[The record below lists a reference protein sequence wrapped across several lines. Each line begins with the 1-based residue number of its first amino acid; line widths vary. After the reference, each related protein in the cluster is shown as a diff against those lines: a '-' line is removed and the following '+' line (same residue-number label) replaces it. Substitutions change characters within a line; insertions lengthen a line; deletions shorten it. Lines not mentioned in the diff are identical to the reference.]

1 MESAGGDESIPAGD
15 FSKGEGAMAVD
26 AMPGAA
32 SAGGRIDRWA
42 VTGWKFAL
50 PGLSVIGIVMGF
62 PLGYAVLLAISS
74 FTLLH
79 PRLSP
84 LVGFENFAAVMA
96 DQYFWHSVWL
106 TIQYSSFTVIGEFLL
121 GLVVALMLNR
131 VVRLK
136 AVYFAIL
143 TIPMAMSP
151 VSVALIWHMLL
162 QPNLGIINRLF
173 EAVGHPGF
181 DWLGGPSLAFWT
193 VVFVDVW
200 QQVSFVILIL
210 AAGLASLPKEPF
222 EAAEVDGA
230 GELQQFWYLTLPML
244 RPIASI
250 AIIIQ
255 LINEFRTYDLVYVL
269 TKGGPGIATDLLS
282 YFAYKRAFLG
292 LSINEGSA
300 ASFALL
306 FMVLA
311 LTVVFFRIVT
321 RRA

>member
-1 MESAGGDESIPAGD
+1 MTTDATTLALPAGRQ
-15 FSKGEGAMAVD
+15 
-26 AMPGAA
+26 P
-32 SAGGRIDRWA
+32 IDRW
-42 VTGWKFAL
+42 TIIGWKFAA
-50 PGLSVIGIVMGF
+50 PGLTIIAIVIGL
-62 PLGYAVLLAISS
+62 PLVYALLLSLSS

-84 LVGFENFAAVMA
+84 FVGLENFRRIAA
-96 DQYFWHSVWL
+96 DEYFWHSVWL
-106 TIQYSSFTVIGEFLL
+106 TIKYSGLTVVGEFLL
-121 GLVVALMLNR
+121 GLFVALMLNR

-143 TIPMAMSP
+143 TVPMAMSP

-162 QPNLGIINRLF
+162 QPNLGIVNELLQLF
-173 EAVGHPGF
+173 GWSGV
-181 DWLGGPSLAFWT
+181 DWLGEPTRAFWT
-193 VVFVDVW
+193 VVFIDVW

-210 AAGLASLPKEPF
+210 AAGLASLPKDPY
-222 EAAEVDGA
+222 EAAAVDGA
-230 GELQQFWYLTLPML
+230 TGLQQFWYLTLPML
-244 RPIASI
+244 RPVAAIAVV
-250 AIIIQ
+250 IQ

-292 LSINEGSA
+292 LGINEGAA
-300 ASFALL
+300 ASFVLL
-306 FMVLA
+306 LLVLT

>member
-1 MESAGGDESIPAGD
+1 
-15 FSKGEGAMAVD
+15 MAVD
-26 AMPGAA
+26 VISESA
-32 SAGGRIDRWA
+32 SLCRRADRW
-42 VTGWKFAL
+42 VLTGWKFAL
-50 PGLSVIGIVMGF
+50 PGLSVIAIVMGF
-62 PLGYAVLLAISS
+62 PLAYAVLLSISS

-84 LVGFENFAAVMA
+84 FVGYENFATVMA
-96 DQYFWHSVWL
+96 DDYFWHSVWL
-106 TIQYSSFTVIGEFLL
+106 TIEYSSFTVIGEFLL
-121 GLVVALMLNR
+121 GLLVALMLNR
-131 VVRLK
+131 VARLK
-136 AVYFAIL
+136 PVYFAIL

-162 QPNLGIINRLF
+162 QPNLGIVNRLF
-173 EAVGHPGF
+173 EAIGHPGF
-181 DWLGGPSLAFWT
+181 DWLGSSGLAFWT

-210 AAGLASLPKEPF
+210 AAGLASLPKEPY

-244 RPIASI
+244 RPIAAI

-269 TKGGPGIATDLLS
+269 TKGGPGISTDLLS

-292 LSINEGSA
+292 LSINEGAA

-306 FMVLA
+306 FLVLV
-311 LTVVFFRIVT
+311 LTVIFFRIVT